1 VGSGASGVQQE
12 IVMSTHKLVIVALVM
27 LAMPFARVAI
37 AAEGLTVVRIA
48 ELEIDPAHLEAYTAA
63 VKQEME
69 ISVRVEPGVIAIY
82 SVAEKDRPNRLR
94 FFEIYAD
101 EAAYQAHIQSTHF
114 KKYFETTK
122 AMIMSRKLIETVP
135 VQLSA
140 KQP

>member
-1 VGSGASGVQQE
+1 
-12 IVMSTHKLVIVALVM
+12 MSTHKSAVAALAL
-27 LAMPFARVAI
+27 LAMPFAGVAI
-37 AAEGLTVVRIA
+37 AAETLTVVRIA
-48 ELEIDPAHLEAYTAA
+48 ELEIDPARLEAYTAA

-101 EAAYQAHIQSTHF
+101 EAAYQAHIQSAHF
-114 KKYFETTK
+114 RKYFETTK
-122 AMIMSRKLIETVP
+122 DMIKSRKLIETVP